1 MLVLELTRRDEE
13 VNKALWSLWENPC
26 DECGTSK
33 AAVQIGNY
41 SSHTLLCWD
50 CAAADEAKAVEDIAE
65 MEKPENADLY
75 QDVDIEECR
84 AALES
89 LRALLAARND

>member
-1 MLVLELTRRDEE
+1 M
-13 VNKALWSLWENPC
+13 NKALWRLWENPC
-26 DECGTSK
+26 DECGTGK
-33 AAVQIGNY
+33 AAVQFGSY
-41 SSHTLLCWD
+41 STHVLLCWD
-50 CAAADEAKAVEDIAE
+50 CAAVDEGLAIEDIAE

-75 QDVDIEECR
+75 QGVDIDECR